1 MKVIN
6 QSGSFLQ
13 KLFPKFSL
21 FTIILYDIEDG
32 ELASLRFTKL
42 FYLSFRWCFL
52 VCFKNINF
60 FSYVTL
66 RGVLNTAPQIIDY
79 LKERSV
85 CISDFKNREAISFRS
100 ITIRSKSNI
109 TIYSYECAF
118 QPNFY
123 KWRYCLLYE
132 TPTKKPYFLRIASTI
147 LKWTSINGD
156 PAFLTKH
163 LQIKFYVLQLW
174 MKTSV

>member
-85 CISDFKNREAISFRS
+85 CISQKSWGYKFS
-100 ITIRSKSNI
+100 INHNKIESNI
-109 TIYSYECAF
+109 TIYSYECAC

-132 TPTKKPYFLRIASTI
+132 TPTKKPFFLRIASTI
-147 LKWTSINGD
+147 LKWTSFNGD

>member
-100 ITIRSKSNI
+100 ITIRSNLTSQSIRMSVLAN
-109 TIYSYECAF
+109 
-118 QPNFY
+118 
-123 KWRYCLLYE
+123 L
-132 TPTKKPYFLRIASTI
+132 
-147 LKWTSINGD
+147 TSINGD
-156 PAFLTKH
+156 IAFFTKH
-163 LQIKFYVLQLW
+163 LQRSLFFW
-174 MKTSV
+174 G